1 VAGEIASLTH
11 DQIAAVLDGATI
23 SAGPHELSAEDL
35 VVVREPREGTVV
47 ATEGSLSVALDVGID
62 EELRIEGVAR
72 EIINRTQSSRRDADL
87 DVVDRITLHWSS
99 DDADVVTAFERH
111 GELISGEVLATS
123 IVREDQEI
131 GTDVDLLGA
140 TVNLEVRPVEP
151 S

>member
-1 VAGEIASLTH
+1 MSEC
-11 DQIAAVLDGATI
+11 LD
-23 SAGPHELSAEDL
+23 LRDL
-35 VVVREPREGTVV
+35 L
-47 ATEGSLSVALDVGID
+47 A
-62 EELRIEGVAR
+62 LRIEGVAR
-72 EIINRTQSSRRDADL
+72 EIINRTQTARRDADL

-123 IVREDQEI
+123 IVREHQEI

-140 TVNLEVRPVEP
+140 TVNLEVRTVEP